1 MLRIKYLSQFNGS
14 MEVNDSWNFPES
26 KELLMHK
33 IHAYPAKFPAFL
45 TPKIVSY
52 LKDNNAQINSIGD
65 IFCGCGTSALESKL
79 LGIDYLGYD
88 INPIATLIAKAK
100 SNVYSTKRIIE
111 LFEDIVKECNNRE
124 FLTPN
129 KVLYHDRIRYWFDEG
144 NIIKLNRLQKG
155 IYNVCPDGKYRI
167 LFLTAFSNILKACSK
182 WLTKSIKPQIDPN
195 KIPSDPY
202 IAFKKQINFII
213 SANEEIKNLCSRNS
227 RIEVKT
233 QNILNIKP
241 RENKVDLVITSPP
254 YVTSYEYADLHQL
267 STLWLGFVDDY
278 KELRKGTI
286 GSEYAKA
293 EHESFQI
300 KNGTSESIV
309 KELFKVD
316 KAKSKSVTKYFYD
329 LDKTVDKTYSLLNDN
344 GHVAFVIGNTSYKG
358 VYIDNAKVLIESF
371 MNKGFKNIE
380 VSKRKISSKI
390 LTPYRDKK
398 GKFSS
403 NKKGEEVYSHE
414 FIILA
419 KKPSPQHRFAAM
431 GVDVHL

>member
-1 MLRIKYLSQFNGS
+1 MLRIKNVQHFNGNI
-14 MEVNDSWNFPES
+14 EVNDSWNFPES

-52 LKDNNAQINSIGD
+52 LKENKAQINSIGD

-88 INPIATLIAKAK
+88 INPVATLIAKAK
-100 SNVYSTKRIIE
+100 SNIYSTKKINE
-111 LFEDIVKECNNRE
+111 LFEEIIKECNNGK

-129 KVLYHDRIRYWFDEG
+129 KVLFHERIRYWFNED
-144 NIIKLNRLQKG
+144 NIVKLYRLQKG
-155 IYNVCPDGKYRI
+155 IYNVCPDGKYRV

-182 WLTKSIKPQIDPN
+182 WLTKSIKPQVDPN
-195 KIPSDPY
+195 KIPVDPY
-202 IAFKKQINFII
+202 HAFKKQIRFII
-213 SANEEIKNLCSRNS
+213 EANEEIKSIQPKNS
-227 RIEVKT
+227 IIKIKT

-241 RENKVDLVITSPP
+241 RKNKVDLVITSPP

-293 EHESFQI
+293 EHETFLIYNETGQ
-300 KNGTSESIV
+300 TIV

-316 KAKSKSVTKYFYD
+316 KGKSKSVTKYFYD
-329 LDKTVDKTYSLLNDN
+329 LDKTVDKTYSLLNEN
-344 GHVAFVIGNTSYKG
+344 GYAAFVIGNTSYKG

-380 VSKRKISSKI
+380 VTKRKISSKI
-390 LTPYRDKK
+390 LTPYRDKS
-398 GKFSS
+398 GKFSN
-403 NKKGEEVYSHE
+403 NKKGEKVYSHE
-414 FIILA
+414 FIIIA
-419 KKPSPQHRFAAM
+419 KKPSQ
-431 GVDVHL
+431 

>member
-1 MLRIKYLSQFNGS
+1 MLRIKNLSQFNGTI
-14 MEVNDSWNFPES
+14 EVNDSWNFPES

-52 LKDNNAQINSIGD
+52 LKNNNAQINSIGD

-88 INPIATLIAKAK
+88 INPVATLIAKAK
-100 SNVYSTKRIIE
+100 SNVYSTKKINE
-111 LFEDIVKECNNRE
+111 LFSVIIKECNNSKC
-124 FLTPN
+124 LTPN
-129 KVLYHDRIRYWFDEG
+129 NILFHERINYWFNKD
-144 NIIKLNRLQKG
+144 NIIKLYRLQKS
-155 IYNVCPDGKYRI
+155 IYDVCPHGKYRI

-195 KIPSDPY
+195 KIPIDPY
-202 IAFKKQINFII
+202 IAFKKQIHFII
-213 SANEEIKNLCSRNS
+213 AANEEIKSIQPNNS
-227 RIEVKT
+227 RIKVRT

-241 RENKVDLVITSPP
+241 RDNKVDLVITSPP

-293 EHESFQI
+293 EHETFRI
-300 KNGTSESIV
+300 ENETSETIV

-316 KAKSKSVTKYFYD
+316 KGKSKSVTKYFYD

-380 VSKRKISSKI
+380 VTKRKISSKI
-390 LTPYRDKK
+390 LTPYRDKT
-398 GKFSS
+398 GKFSN
-403 NKKGEEVYSHE
+403 NKKGEKVYSHE
-414 FIILA
+414 FIIIA
-419 KKPSPQHRFAAM
+419 RKPSR
-431 GVDVHL
+431 

>member
-1 MLRIKYLSQFNGS
+1 MLRINNLSQFNGS
-14 MEVNDSWNFPES
+14 IEVNDSWNFPES

-52 LKDNNAQINSIGD
+52 LKDNGAQINSIGD

-88 INPIATLIAKAK
+88 INPVATLIAKAK
-100 SNVYSTKRIIE
+100 SNIYSTEKINE
-111 LFEDIVKECNNRE
+111 LYTEVIRE
-124 FLTPN
+124 SNKGKFLTPN
-129 KVLYHDRIRYWFDEG
+129 QVLYHERIRYWFNED
-144 NIIKLNRLQKG
+144 NIIKLYRLKKS
-155 IYNVCPDGKYRI
+155 IHNVCPNGKYRI

-182 WLTKSIKPQIDPN
+182 WLTKSIKPQIDPY
-195 KIPSDPY
+195 KIPLDPY
-202 IAFKKQINFII
+202 IAFMKQIHFII
-213 SANEEIKNLCSRNS
+213 AANEEIKNIQPKNS
-227 RIEVKT
+227 RIKVRT

-293 EHESFQI
+293 EHETFQI
-300 KNGTSESIV
+300 ANETSETIV

-316 KAKSKSVTKYFYD
+316 KGKSKSVTKYFYD
-329 LDKTVDKTYSLLNDN
+329 LDKTVDKTYSLLNKN
-344 GHVAFVIGNTSYKG
+344 GYVAFVIGNTSYKG

-380 VSKRKISSKI
+380 VTKRKISSKI
-390 LTPYRDKK
+390 LTPYRDKT
-398 GKFSS
+398 GKFSN
-403 NKKGEEVYSHE
+403 NKKGEKVYSHE
-414 FIILA
+414 FIIIA
-419 KKPSPQHRFAAM
+419 KKPSR
-431 GVDVHL
+431 

>member
-1 MLRIKYLSQFNGS
+1 MLKIRSLSEFNES
-14 MEVNDSWNFPES
+14 IEVNDSWNFPES
-26 KELLMHK
+26 RELLMHK

-52 LKDNNAQINSIGD
+52 LKDNHAQINSIGD

-88 INPIATLIAKAK
+88 INPVATMIAKAK
-100 SNVYSTKRIIE
+100 SNVYSTERIIE
-111 LFEDIVKECNNRE
+111 LFEDIIKEYNNGK

-129 KVLYHDRIRYWFDEG
+129 KVLFHDRIRYWFDEA
-144 NIIKLNRLQKG
+144 NIIKLYRLQKA
-155 IYNVCPDGKYRI
+155 IYKVCLDGKYRI

-213 SANEEIKNLCSRNS
+213 AANEELKNISPKNS
-227 RIEVKT
+227 RIKIKT

-241 RENKVDLVITSPP
+241 RQNKVDLIITSPP

-293 EHESFQI
+293 QHETFLI
-300 KNGTSESIV
+300 NNETSQNIV

-316 KAKSKSVTKYFYD
+316 KGKSKSVTKYFYD
-329 LDKTVDKTYSLLNDN
+329 LDKTVEKTYSLLKEN
-344 GHVAFVIGNTSYKG
+344 GYAAFVIGNTSYKG

-371 MNKGFKNIE
+371 INKGFKNIE
-380 VSKRKISSKI
+380 VTKRKISSKI
-390 LTPYRDKK
+390 LTPYRDKT
-398 GKFSS
+398 GKFSN
-403 NKKGEEVYSHE
+403 NKKGEKVYSHE
-414 FIILA
+414 FIIIA
-419 KKPSPQHRFAAM
+419 KKPSR
-431 GVDVHL
+431 

>member
-1 MLRIKYLSQFNGS
+1 MLRIKNLQQFNGNI
-14 MEVNDSWNFPES
+14 EVNDSWNFPEF

-45 TPKIVSY
+45 TPKIVYY
-52 LKDNNAQINSIGD
+52 LRENKAQINSIGD

-88 INPIATLIAKAK
+88 INPVATLIAKAK
-100 SNVYSTKRIIE
+100 SNVYSTKKIND
-111 LFEDIVKECNNRE
+111 LYEDIIKECNNGK
-124 FLTPN
+124 FITPN
-129 KVLYHDRIRYWFDEG
+129 KVLFHERIRYWFNED
-144 NIIKLNRLQKG
+144 NIVKLYRLRES
-155 IYNVCPDGKYRI
+155 IYNVCPEGKYRV

-195 KIPSDPY
+195 KTPLDPY
-202 IAFKKQINFII
+202 IAFKKQIRFII
-213 SANEEIKNLCSRNS
+213 TANEEITSTQPKNS
-227 RIEVKT
+227 RIRIRT

-267 STLWLGFVDDY
+267 STLWLGFVEDY

-293 EHESFQI
+293 EHENFLI
-300 KNGTSESIV
+300 YNETSQTIV

-316 KAKSKSVTKYFYD
+316 KRKSKSVAKYFYD
-329 LDKTVDKTYSLLNDN
+329 LDKTVDKTYSLVNKN

-371 MNKGFKNIE
+371 MNKGFKNIK
-380 VSKRKISSKI
+380 VTKRKISSKI
-390 LTPYRDKK
+390 LTPYRDRT
-398 GKFSS
+398 GKFSNN
-403 NKKGEEVYSHE
+403 NKGKKVYSHE
-414 FIILA
+414 FIIIA
-419 KKPSPQHRFAAM
+419 KKPSR
-431 GVDVHL
+431 

>member
-1 MLRIKYLSQFNGS
+1 MLRINNLSEFDKNL
-14 MEVNDSWNFPES
+14 EINNFWNFPES

-52 LKDNNAQINSIGD
+52 LKDNNVQINSIAD

-88 INPIATLIAKAK
+88 INPVATLIAKAK
-100 SNVYSTKRIIE
+100 SNVYSTERIIE
-111 LFEDIVKECNNRE
+111 LFEDINKEYKIGK

-129 KVLYHDRIRYWFDEG
+129 KILFHERIRYWFDED
-144 NIIKLNRLQKG
+144 NIIKLYRLQKS
-155 IYNVCPDGKYRI
+155 IYNVCPEGKYRV

-182 WLTKSIKPQIDPN
+182 WLTKSIKPQIDPK
-195 KIPSDPY
+195 KIPSDPCF
-202 IAFKKQINFII
+202 AFRKQINFII
-213 SANEEIKNLCSRNS
+213 AANEEIKKLNLKNS
-227 RIEVKT
+227 KIKVKT

-241 RENKVDLVITSPP
+241 RKNKVDLIITSPP

-286 GSEYAKA
+286 GSEYAKP
-293 EHESFQI
+293 EHENFCI
-300 KNGTSESIV
+300 ENETSEKIV
-309 KELFKVD
+309 KMLSKVD
-316 KAKSKSVTKYFYD
+316 KGKSKSVAKYFYD
-329 LDKTVDKTYSLLNDN
+329 LDKTVEKTYSLLYEN

-358 VYIDNAKVLIESF
+358 VYIDNAKVLIESI

-380 VSKRKISSKI
+380 VTKRKISSKI
-390 LTPYRDKK
+390 LTPYRDKT
-398 GKFSS
+398 GKFSN
-403 NKKGEEVYSHE
+403 NKKGEKVYSHE
-414 FIILA
+414 FIIIA
-419 KKPSPQHRFAAM
+419 NKPSR
-431 GVDVHL
+431 

>member
-1 MLRIKYLSQFNGS
+1 
-14 MEVNDSWNFPES
+14 MEVSDSWNFPES

-45 TPKIVSY
+45 TPKIVTY

-79 LGIDYLGYD
+79 LGINYLGYD
-88 INPIATLIAKAK
+88 INPVATLIAKAK
-100 SNVYSTKRIIE
+100 SNVYSTERIIE
-111 LFEDIVKECNNRE
+111 LFEDIIKECNTGK

-129 KVLYHDRIRYWFDEG
+129 KILHHERIRYWFDEDK
-144 NIIKLNRLQKG
+144 IIKLYRIQKS

-182 WLTKSIKPQIDPN
+182 WLTKSIKPQVDPN
-195 KIPSDPY
+195 KIPLDPY
-202 IAFKKQINFII
+202 LAFKKQVNFII
-213 SANEEIKNLCSRNS
+213 LANNEMINICSKSS

-286 GSEYAKA
+286 GSEYARA

-300 KNGTSESIV
+300 RNGTSQTIV

-329 LDKTVDKTYSLLNDN
+329 LDKTVDKTYSLLNEN
-344 GHVAFVIGNTSYKG
+344 GYAAFVIGNTSYKG

-371 MNKGFKNIE
+371 INKGFKNIE
-380 VSKRKISSKI
+380 VTKRKISSKI
-390 LTPYRDKK
+390 LTPYRDKT
-398 GKFSS
+398 GKFSN
-403 NKKGEEVYSHE
+403 NKKGEKVYSHE
-414 FIILA
+414 FIIIA
-419 KKPSPQHRFAAM
+419 KKPSR
-431 GVDVHL
+431 

>member
-1 MLRIKYLSQFNGS
+1 MLRINNLSQFNGS
-14 MEVNDSWNFPES
+14 IEVNDSWNFPES

-52 LKDNNAQINSIGD
+52 LKNNNAQINSIGD

-88 INPIATLIAKAK
+88 INPVATLIAKAK
-100 SNVYSTKRIIE
+100 SNIYSTEKINELYIE
-111 LFEDIVKECNNRE
+111 VIRE
-124 FLTPN
+124 SNKGKFLTPN
-129 KVLYHDRIRYWFDEG
+129 KVLYHERIRYWFNED
-144 NIIKLNRLQKG
+144 NIIKLYRLQKS

-195 KIPSDPY
+195 KIPLDPY
-202 IAFKKQINFII
+202 IAFKKQIHFII
-213 SANEEIKNLCSRNS
+213 AANEEIMNIQHKNS
-227 RIEVKT
+227 RIKIRT

-278 KELRKGTI
+278 KELRRGTI

-293 EHESFQI
+293 EHETFQI
-300 KNGTSESIV
+300 ENETSETIV

-316 KAKSKSVTKYFYD
+316 KGKSKSVTKYFYD
-329 LDKTVDKTYSLLNDN
+329 LDKTVDKTYSLLNKN

-380 VSKRKISSKI
+380 VTKRKISSKI
-390 LTPYRDKK
+390 LTPYRDKT
-398 GKFSS
+398 GKFSN
-403 NKKGEEVYSHE
+403 NKKGEKVYSHE
-414 FIILA
+414 FIIIA
-419 KKPSPQHRFAAM
+419 KKPSR
-431 GVDVHL
+431 

>member
-1 MLRIKYLSQFNGS
+1 MLRIKNLSQFNGS
-14 MEVNDSWNFPES
+14 MEVSDSWNFPES

-52 LKDNNAQINSIGD
+52 LKENKAQINSIGD

-88 INPIATLIAKAK
+88 INPVATLIAKAK
-100 SNVYSTKRIIE
+100 SNVYSSKKINE
-111 LFEDIVKECNNRE
+111 LFEEIIKECNNGK

-129 KVLYHDRIRYWFDEG
+129 KVLFHERIKYWFNED
-144 NIIKLNRLQKG
+144 NIVKLHRLQKG
-155 IYNVCPDGKYRI
+155 IYKVCPDGKYRV

-195 KIPSDPY
+195 KIPLDPY
-202 IAFKKQINFII
+202 IAFKKQIRFII
-213 SANEEIKNLCSRNS
+213 TANEEIKSIQTKNS
-227 RIEVKT
+227 RIKVRT

-293 EHESFQI
+293 GHEIFRI
-300 KNGTSESIV
+300 ENETSERIV
-309 KELFKVD
+309 KELFMVD
-316 KAKSKSVTKYFYD
+316 KGKSKSVTKYFYD
-329 LDKTVDKTYSLLNDN
+329 LDKTVDKTYSLLNEN
-344 GHVAFVIGNTSYKG
+344 GYAAFVIGNTSYKG

-380 VSKRKISSKI
+380 VTKRKISSKI
-390 LTPYRDKK
+390 LTPYRDKT
-398 GKFSS
+398 GKFSN
-403 NKKGEEVYSHE
+403 NKKGEKVYSHE
-414 FIILA
+414 FIIIA
-419 KKPSPQHRFAAM
+419 KKPSR
-431 GVDVHL
+431 

>member
-403 NKKGEEVYSHE
+403 NKKGEKVYSHE

-419 KKPSPQHRFAAM
+419 KKPSC
-431 GVDVHL
+431 

>member
-1 MLRIKYLSQFNGS
+1 MLRIKNLSQFNGS
-14 MEVNDSWNFPES
+14 MEVSDSWNFPES

-52 LKDNNAQINSIGD
+52 LKENKAQINSIGD

-88 INPIATLIAKAK
+88 INPVATLIAKAK
-100 SNVYSTKRIIE
+100 SNVYSSKKINE
-111 LFEDIVKECNNRE
+111 LFEEIIKECNNGK

-129 KVLYHDRIRYWFDEG
+129 KVLFHERIKYWFNED
-144 NIIKLNRLQKG
+144 NIVKLHRLQKG
-155 IYNVCPDGKYRI
+155 IYKVCPDGKYRV

-195 KIPSDPY
+195 KIPLDPY
-202 IAFKKQINFII
+202 IAFKKQIRFII
-213 SANEEIKNLCSRNS
+213 TANEEIKSIQTKNS
-227 RIEVKT
+227 RIKVRT

-241 RENKVDLVITSPP
+241 RKNKVDLVITSPP

-267 STLWLGFVDDY
+267 STLWFGFVDDY

-293 EHESFQI
+293 EHEIFRI
-300 KNGTSESIV
+300 ENETSERIV
-309 KELFKVD
+309 KELFMVD
-316 KAKSKSVTKYFYD
+316 KGKSKSVTKYFYD
-329 LDKTVDKTYSLLNDN
+329 LDKTVDKTYSLLNEN
-344 GHVAFVIGNTSYKG
+344 GYVAFVIGNTSYKG

-380 VSKRKISSKI
+380 VTKRKISSKI
-390 LTPYRDKK
+390 LTPYRDKT
-398 GKFSS
+398 GKFSN
-403 NKKGEEVYSHE
+403 NKKGEKVYSHE
-414 FIILA
+414 FIIIA
-419 KKPSPQHRFAAM
+419 KKPSR
-431 GVDVHL
+431 

>member
-1 MLRIKYLSQFNGS
+1 MLRIKNLSQFNGTI
-14 MEVNDSWNFPES
+14 EVNDSWNFPES

-52 LKDNNAQINSIGD
+52 LKNNNAQINSIGD

-88 INPIATLIAKAK
+88 INPVATLIAKAK
-100 SNVYSTKRIIE
+100 SNVYSTKKINE
-111 LFEDIVKECNNRE
+111 LFSVIIKESNNSK

-129 KVLYHDRIRYWFDEG
+129 KVLFHERINYWFNED
-144 NIIKLNRLQKG
+144 NIKKLYRLQES
-155 IYNVCPDGKYRI
+155 IYNVCPNGKYRI

-195 KIPSDPY
+195 KIPIDPY
-202 IAFKKQINFII
+202 IAFKKQIHFII
-213 SANEEIKNLCSRNS
+213 AANEEIKSIQPNNS
-227 RIEVKT
+227 RIKVRT

-241 RENKVDLVITSPP
+241 RDYKVDLVITSPP

-286 GSEYAKA
+286 GSAYAKA
-293 EHESFQI
+293 EHETFRI
-300 KNGTSESIV
+300 ENETSETIV

-316 KAKSKSVTKYFYD
+316 KGKSKSVTKYFYD
-329 LDKTVDKTYSLLNDN
+329 LDKTVDKTYSLLNEN

-380 VSKRKISSKI
+380 VTKRKISSKI
-390 LTPYRDKK
+390 LTPYRDKT
-398 GKFSS
+398 GKFSN
-403 NKKGEEVYSHE
+403 NKKGEKVYSHE
-414 FIILA
+414 FIIIA
-419 KKPSPQHRFAAM
+419 KKPSR
-431 GVDVHL
+431 

>member
-1 MLRIKYLSQFNGS
+1 MLRIKNVQHFNGNI
-14 MEVNDSWNFPES
+14 EVNDSWNFPES

-52 LKDNNAQINSIGD
+52 LKENRAQINSIGD

-88 INPIATLIAKAK
+88 INPVATLIAKAK
-100 SNVYSTKRIIE
+100 SNVYSTKKIKELYEEII
-111 LFEDIVKECNNRE
+111 KECNNGK

-129 KVLYHDRIRYWFDEG
+129 KILFHERIRYWFNED
-144 NIIKLNRLQKG
+144 NIVKLYRLQKG
-155 IYNVCPDGKYRI
+155 IYNVCPDGKYRV

-182 WLTKSIKPQIDPN
+182 WLTKSIKPQVDPN
-195 KIPSDPY
+195 KIPLDPY
-202 IAFKKQINFII
+202 LAFKRQIRFII
-213 SANEEIKNLCSRNS
+213 EANEEIKCIQPKNS
-227 RIEVKT
+227 IIKVKT

-241 RENKVDLVITSPP
+241 RKNKVDLVITSPP

-293 EHESFQI
+293 EHETFLI
-300 KNGTSESIV
+300 NNETSQTIV

-316 KAKSKSVTKYFYD
+316 KGKSKSVTKYFYD
-329 LDKTVDKTYSLLNDN
+329 LDKTVDKTYSLLNEN
-344 GHVAFVIGNTSYKG
+344 GYAAFVIGNTSYKG

-380 VSKRKISSKI
+380 VTKRKISSKI
-390 LTPYRDKK
+390 LTPYRDKT
-398 GKFSS
+398 GKFSN
-403 NKKGEEVYSHE
+403 NKKGEKVYSHE
-414 FIILA
+414 FIIIA
-419 KKPSPQHRFAAM
+419 KKPSR
-431 GVDVHL
+431 